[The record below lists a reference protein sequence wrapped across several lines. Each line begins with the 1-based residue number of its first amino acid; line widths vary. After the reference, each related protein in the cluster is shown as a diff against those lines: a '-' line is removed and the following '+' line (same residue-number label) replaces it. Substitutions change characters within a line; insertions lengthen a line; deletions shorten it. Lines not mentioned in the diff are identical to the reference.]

1 MGICRS
7 VNQSYLFRANEKR
20 DYLLDLHK
28 VFLQISILQM
38 RVLFEYKNEF
48 AENITD
54 TSKLTWQKLGN
65 FVKAKIL
72 TAHIQA
78 VRISYGAPERHNV
91 M

>member
-1 MGICRS
+1 
-7 VNQSYLFRANEKR
+7 
-20 DYLLDLHK
+20 
-28 VFLQISILQM
+28 M

-54 TSKLTWQKLGN
+54 ISKLTRQNLGN
-65 FVKAKIL
+65 LYKQKIL

-78 VRISYGAPERHNV
+78 IRISYGAPERHNV

>member
-20 DYLLDLHK
+20 DYLLELHK

-54 TSKLTWQKLGN
+54 TSKLTRQNLGN
-65 FVKAKIL
+65 LYKQKIL

-78 VRISYGAPERHNV
+78 VRIMYGAPDRHNV

>member
-1 MGICRS
+1 
-7 VNQSYLFRANEKR
+7 
-20 DYLLDLHK
+20 
-28 VFLQISILQM
+28 M